1 MKIVQ
6 SFWTCGKENA
16 LTNSFGWLAPEYNL
30 MSWALSCL
38 QLKQY
43 YNQVVLY
50 SDSYAAKVLIDE
62 IGLPY
67 TENNCVLDK
76 LNHYHPQL
84 WALPKILTYSLQEE
98 PFLHVDGD
106 VYVWKKFQEELLQ
119 SPLIAQNLEIATSY
133 YGEIMKTLESSLTY
147 FPAEILEDRI
157 AKHPIHAY
165 NAGIFGGTDTAF
177 IKAYAKNAFEFVDNN
192 SACFSKIVVNNFNV
206 FFEQYLFLC
215 MVKNQ
220 HKKVSLLIDTAIGD
234 NRYIG
239 FGNFCDVPFK
249 KQYLHLLGGYKKNE
263 ATCVQ
268 LAARLREDYP
278 EYYYRIVT
286 LFRRGSHPLRRN
298 YYYNNQNSEQVLL
311 QRRNVLK
318 TNFLSGKTKQY
329 QARPKNTFLQHNTEA
344 LVGEDLKNKLPKEKL
359 EDLVEVCKKIDHILT
374 HKFSN
379 LSEDYLYGRDLSI
392 TAYFPYIFEN
402 TAELPEKI
410 LVSDNLIEFINC
422 QYNWSIIF
430 YGQTLIP
437 KNKIEEMYE
446 NKLEETHL
454 AVVPECD
461 QQQFSMV
468 RIDEIDNLILT
479 ILSNGRSVRE
489 LMKELRKCLGK
500 EIWHSS
506 KNEFE
511 QIVLGKLK
519 LGLLN
524 KTIRVKMENSMAVLS
539 NDTSISSVSSYIDV

>member
-106 VYVWKKFQEELLQ
+106 VYVWKKFQEELLR

-192 SACFSKIVVNNFNV
+192 SACFSKMVVNNFNV

-220 HKKVSLLIDTAIGD
+220 HKKVSLLIDTPIGD

-286 LFRRGSHPLRRN
+286 LFRRGSYPLRRN
-298 YYYNNQNSEQVLL
+298 YYYNNQSSEQVLL

-329 QARPKNTFLQHNTEA
+329 QARQKNTFLQHNTEA
-344 LVGEDLKNKLPKEKL
+344 LVAEDLKNKLPKEKL
-359 EDLVEVCKKIDHILT
+359 EDLVKVCKKIDYILT

-422 QYNWSIIF
+422 QYNWSLIF
-430 YGQTLIP
+430 YGQSLIP
-437 KNKIEEMYE
+437 KNKIEDMYE
-446 NKLEETHL
+446 NKLEETRL

-479 ILSNGRSVRE
+479 ILNNGRSIRE

-539 NDTSISSVSSYIDV
+539 NDTSISSVSSFIDV